1 MWTVQK
7 SDVELRRILWL
18 FTVKLENQTFTDEN
32 NENSSKKS
40 KLKQKNGLQMIFWG
54 YNISE

>member
-7 SDVELRRILWL
+7 SDVELRRILWFL
-18 FTVKLENQTFTDEN
+18 TVKLENQTFTDEN
-32 NENSSKKS
+32 NENSSEKS
-40 KLKQKNGLQMIFWG
+40 KIKQKNGLQTMLFD

>member
-18 FTVKLENQTFTDEN
+18 FAVKLENQTFADEN
-32 NENSSKKS
+32 NENSNKKL
-40 KLKQKNGLQMIFWG
+40 KLKQKNGLQTIFWG

>member
-7 SDVELRRILWL
+7 SDVELRRILW
-18 FTVKLENQTFTDEN
+18 FCTVNLENQTFADEN

-40 KLKQKNGLQMIFWG
+40 RLKQKNGLQTMLLG